1 MRMRHA
7 AVALTLT
14 VLAACSGQSGEQ
26 AAAPQT
32 AADCQGR
39 WAVQVQNDTYE
50 GVEVQYTQGTAGTL
64 QRAGTVDAQN
74 NRTFF
79 IRSVPIP
86 EVWVLVGTVRI
97 YPHDRA
103 GQSRARVYIGLGC
116 DTRS

>member
-14 VLAACSGQSGEQ
+14 VLAACSAQSGDQ
-26 AAAPQT
+26 TPAPQS
-32 AADCQGR
+32 AADCQGK
-39 WAVQVQNDTYE
+39 WAIQVQNDTYE
-50 GVEVQYTQGTAGTL
+50 SVEVQYTHGTAGAL